1 MKVLLVGTFRSGKTR
16 AFNKLLGLP
25 KAVDYEPTKGAS
37 VGVYK
42 NNTEIWE
49 VAGNPE
55 YQGLRDGYFIGADI
69 CFVFGNDLSWIRDL
83 ARTVPDAK
91 VYLYRGFDDFKKKI
105 DELSNNS

>member
-1 MKVLLVGTFRSGKTR
+1 MKVLLVGEFGSGKTR

-25 KAVDYEPTKGAS
+25 KAEKYTPTNGAN
-37 VGVYK
+37 VAVYK

-49 VAGNPE
+49 VAGHPD

-69 CFVFGNDLSWIRDL
+69 CFIFGKDLSWIRDL

-91 VYLYRGFDDFKKKI
+91 IYLYSGFDDFKAKI
-105 DELSNNS
+105 DSLTS